1 MPRLRTEVERRFSDL
16 DVMGHVNNVTYLV
29 YLEEARVRLLTQ
41 LGGAVDELPGLVVA
55 RQEIDYVRPLFLSSE
70 PVVVECWVDRIGTTS
85 FVLAYDV
92 LDGDGGAVCARA
104 LSVVVGF
111 DQATQSKAPLAADI
125 VALLGRYE
133 DDQA

>member
-16 DVMGHVNNVTYLV
+16 DLMGHVNNVTFLV
-29 YLEEARVRLLTQ
+29 YLEEARVRLLAQ
-41 LGGAVDELPGLVVA
+41 LGGAADELPGLVVA
-55 RQEIDYVRPLFLSSE
+55 RQEIDYVRPLFLTAE

-92 LDGDGGAVCARA
+92 RDGDGGPVCARA

-111 DQATQSKAPLAADI
+111 DRATQAKAPLATDI
-125 VALLGRYE
+125 VALLRRYE
-133 DDQA
+133 DDPA

>member
-55 RQEIDYVRPLFLSSE
+55 RQEIDYLRPLFLSAE

-92 LDGDGGAVCARA
+92 LDGDGGPVCARA

-111 DQATQSKAPLAADI
+111 DQATQAKAPLAPDI